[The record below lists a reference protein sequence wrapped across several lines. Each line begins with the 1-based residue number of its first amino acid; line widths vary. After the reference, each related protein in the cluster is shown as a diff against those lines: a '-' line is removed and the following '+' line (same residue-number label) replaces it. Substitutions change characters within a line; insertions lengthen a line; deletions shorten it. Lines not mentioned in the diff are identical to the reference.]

1 MITDPR
7 KGDNPM
13 RLSLVMVV
21 SAVIDFILGI
31 ALVLVPD
38 AVGALFGVM
47 AMERLTE
54 QLFGA
59 QLIGIAIL
67 NFFARNV
74 QERETRQAIVLA
86 NVVANTISF
95 IVALTLTLQ
104 SLFNAMGWVMVA
116 IPLVFALGFGYFLL
130 MRPQVA

>member
-1 MITDPR
+1 M
-7 KGDNPM
+7 K
-13 RLSLVMVV
+13 LSFVMVV
-21 SAVIDFILGI
+21 DALFDIIFGI
-31 ALVLVPD
+31 ALLLVPD

-59 QLIGIAIL
+59 QLVGFAIL

-74 QERETRQAIVLA
+74 QERETRQAILLA

-104 SLFNAMGWVMVA
+104 GLFNAMGWVMVA

-130 MRPQVA
+130 MRPQAA